1 MTFTE
6 AQIMAWL
13 ASAWLPFV
21 RIGGAM
27 MTAPLFSGNT
37 IPRRVRLMV
46 ALFVTAAV
54 LPVLPPLPAI
64 NLLGFQAILMAA
76 SELVIG
82 LAMGFIIQLV
92 FDGIILGGQLIAN
105 GMGLGFAMMVDPQRG
120 IQVPVLSQYLLILIM
135 LLFVCLNG
143 HLDFLNLLIRSFEYW
158 PIGRAP
164 FSADQMWAVAAHGT
178 DLFAAAVRVAIPAI
192 IALLVVQ
199 LAVGVVSRAA
209 PTLNLFAVG
218 FPLAMLVGFLVVDQL
233 VPNLLPVL
241 QAMLDSASFTVQG
254 LLGR

>member
-1 MTFTE
+1 MNFHE
-6 AQIMAWL
+6 PQIMSWL

-37 IPRRVRLMV
+37 IPRRARLII
-46 ALFVTAAV
+46 ALFVTVAV

-64 NLLGFQAILMAA
+64 NLLGFEALLLAA
-76 SELVIG
+76 SELIIG

-120 IQVPVLSQYLLILIM
+120 IQVPVLSQYLLIMIM

-143 HLDFLNLLIRSFEYW
+143 HLDFLSLLIRSFEYW
-158 PIGRAP
+158 PIGHNP
-164 FSADQMWAVAAHGT
+164 LSAEQLASVAVHGR
-178 DLFAAAVRVAIPAI
+178 DLFSGAVRIAIPAI

-199 LAVGVVSRAA
+199 LAVGVISRAA

-233 VPNLLPVL
+233 IPNLLPVL
-241 QAMLDSASFTVQG
+241 QAMLESAQFVVQS
-254 LLGR
+254 LLGW

>member
-1 MTFTE
+1 MHFTE
-6 AQIMAWL
+6 AQIMSWL
-13 ASAWLPFV
+13 ATAWLPFV

-37 IPRRVRLMV
+37 IPRKARLII

-54 LPVLPPLPAI
+54 LPVLPPLPAV
-64 NLLGFQAILMAA
+64 NLLGFEAVLIAA

-82 LAMGFIIQLV
+82 LAMGFIVQLV

-120 IQVPVLSQYLLILIM
+120 IQVPVLSQYLLIMIM
-135 LLFVCLNG
+135 LLFVSMNG
-143 HLDFLNLLIRSFEYW
+143 HLDFLQLLIRSFEYW
-158 PIGRAP
+158 PIGHAP
-164 FSADQMWAVAAHGT
+164 LSGEQLGVVATHGA
-178 DLFAAAVRVAIPAI
+178 DLFSAAVRVSIPAV

-233 VPNLLPVL
+233 MPNLLPVL
-241 QAMLDSASFTVQG
+241 QVMLESAQGVVQK

>member
-1 MTFTE
+1 MHFTE
-6 AQIMAWL
+6 AQIMSWL

-27 MTAPLFSGNT
+27 MTAPLFSANY
-37 IPRRVRLMV
+37 IPRQARLIL

-54 LPVLPPLPAI
+54 LPMLPPLPAI
-64 NLLGFQAILMAA
+64 NLLGMEAVVLAA
-76 SELVIG
+76 GELLLG

-92 FDGIILGGQLIAN
+92 FDAIILGGQLMAN

-120 IQVPVLSQYLLILIM
+120 VQVPVLSQYLLILTM
-135 LLFVCLNG
+135 LLFVAMNG
-143 HLDFLNLLIRSFEYW
+143 HLDFLNLLIQSFQYW
-158 PIGRAP
+158 PIGHAAP
-164 FSADQMWAVAAHGT
+164 DADQLGVIIVYGAE
-178 DLFAAAVRVAIPAI
+178 LFSGAIRIAIPAI

-241 QAMLDSASFTVQG
+241 SAMMDTAFATVQT
-254 LLGR
+254 LLGF